1 MDEFLQRI
9 EEFLTRTGMSATNF
23 GLKSLK
29 NPRFVFDL
37 RKGSGCTLTTVDKV
51 NAFMSAYTGGEVQ
64 PNDFY
69 KGDEYGND

>member
-23 GLKSLK
+23 GLKCLK

-37 RKGSGCTLTTVDKV
+37 RKGASCTLATVDKV
-51 NAFMSAYTGGEVQ
+51 LDFIKQHDEGE
-64 PNDFY
+64 
-69 KGDEYGND
+69 